1 MFKSKQTF
9 PGNSREAVPKSTATP
24 RIQDSET
31 SAKRERARKAYAQ
44 KLQNATQTE
53 KTDTMSKLTKK
64 WENKT
69 KNVLIKTAPPEI
81 AEQIKTSAQKT
92 NNAVWKNATQSKQ
105 QASTVP
111 RPALLPGKTI
121 DSLNNTLRNTDIPK
135 AKEVPSYRTRGMNTA
150 KQTVKKD
157 SDFRTRSISKQT
169 KKPINTEIGKTLTL
183 GNVGEFL
190 RDNTMSGLA
199 QFNGGLAKT
208 ADFLLPDFITP
219 KPVEKGINHY
229 KTSEKHWKQ
238 KAAQSNARHF
248 GHAGTVAG
256 NLYQGTVSA
265 VPQAILSIMSGGQS
279 ATQTALDTLRRAG
292 ASSGVMQSVS
302 SAMKHPAFWT
312 SFAQTVGRDYEDAK
326 ADGANET
333 QAQLSA
339 ITGSLLNAG
348 IEVGSGIEAM
358 KMKGR
363 YGIRDW
369 AKSALGEGLEEVE
382 QGITSNIAKK
392 ALFDYDKP
400 WYSEKNENAVVS
412 PGRMVREFAGG
423 AVAGGVLSGIG
434 VADDYIRKYIDETAR
449 TSVNSFADQSL
460 SPRMDANIFQPRFM
474 DDPSIENFPEA
485 QTDPYFYAMLEELAN
500 AQIRPQHIQEDY
512 ARQVDKVLDALQ
524 YSGQY
529 DSPRLS
535 GTKSNMEWDSPVHEN
550 NREHSYKVTG
560 DVATHEKLSPEYI
573 RHIESGVPT
582 LVGEITSLDQ
592 NEMIREIR
600 SVEKFFLDLPYECN
614 YTITEGGKVFLTKGD
629 GASVNP
635 GDIPGGLRGSYSY
648 HNHPDKYTNYSFS
661 AEDAAFF
668 VESEQAYSEASDS
681 KYNYVMRRTPR
692 TIKMPWDEVFHR
704 FKEIENTDVFE
715 MKWKGKIDPD
725 IDSFHEVMKIL
736 SEELNFY
743 YARHGQ

>member
-9 PGNSREAVPKSTATP
+9 PKNSRETVPKSTATP

-111 RPALLPGKTI
+111 RLALLPGKTI
-121 DSLNNTLRNTDIPK
+121 GSLNNTLRNTDIPK

-199 QFNGGLAKT
+199 QFNVGLAKT

-238 KAAQSNARHF
+238 KAAQSNERHF
-248 GHAGTVAG
+248 GHVGTVAG
-256 NLYQGTVSA
+256 DLYQGTVSA

-400 WYSEKNENAVVS
+400 WYSEKDENAVVS

-460 SPRMDANIFQPRFM
+460 LPRMDANIFQPRFM
-474 DDPSIENFPEA
+474 DDPIIANFPETH
-485 QTDPYFYAMLEELAN
+485 TDPYLYAMLEAVAN
-500 AQIRPQHIQEDY
+500 TQIQQQHIQDNY
-512 ARQVDKVLDALQ
+512 ARQVNEVLNVLKSNEQ
-524 YSGQY
+524 YNS
-529 DSPRLS
+529 RLS
-535 GTKSNMEWDSPVHEN
+535 SEAKTNAKWDSPVHEN
-550 NREHSYKVTG
+550 NVKHNYKG
-560 DVATHEKLSPEYI
+560 MGNAPHMRLSTEYI

-668 VESEQAYSEASDS
+668 IESEQAYSEASDS
-681 KYNYVMRRTPR
+681 KYKYFMKRTSK
-692 TIKMPWDEVFHR
+692 TVKMPWDEVYHR
-704 FKEIENTDVFE
+704 FKEIENTDILKL
-715 MKWKGKIDPD
+715 KWEEKIDPD
-725 IDSFHEVMKIL
+725 KDSFHEVMKIL
-736 SEELNFY
+736 CEELNFNY
-743 YARHGQ
+743 GRQSQ